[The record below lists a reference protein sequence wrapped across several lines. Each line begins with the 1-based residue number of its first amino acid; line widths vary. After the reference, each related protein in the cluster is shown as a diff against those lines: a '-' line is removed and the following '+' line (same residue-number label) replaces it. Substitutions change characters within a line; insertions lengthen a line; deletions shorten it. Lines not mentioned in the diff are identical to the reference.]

1 MTFNVLSLFG
11 GIEGGFQAL
20 KNLNIKVDNYFY
32 SEVDSY
38 AIKIA
43 KKNHPEIIEVGDVK
57 GVKGSDLPK
66 INLLI
71 GGSPCQGFSFAGKQL
86 NFDDPRSK
94 LFFEFVRILKEVKPD
109 CSLLENV
116 RMKKEY
122 QDVISNALEVEPI
135 LIDSALLSGQS
146 RKRNY
151 WTNIKEDYINLF
163 QKKSSIPQ
171 PGDKGILLKDILES
185 GYTDREKSFCIDA
198 NYSKTAGL
206 KDYILRKK
214 RQVIFKD
221 ESSIKILANIH
232 PSGKGQ
238 NGNVYDVNGK
248 SPTLTTNKGE
258 GIKISLDKST
268 YRKLTPIECER
279 LQGYPDN
286 YTEGISNYQR
296 YKCLGNSFQIDTVEY
311 ILSHLLE
318 ILENK
323 LSA

>member
-1 MTFNVLSLFG
+1 MTFNVLSLFD
-11 GIEGGFQAL
+11 GIAGAL
-20 KNLNIKVDNYFY
+20 QVLKQLDIKVDNYFA
-32 SEVDSY
+32 SEIDKY
-38 AIKIA
+38 AMKIA
-43 KKNHPEIIEVGDVK
+43 KKNHTEIIYLGDVRMIQ
-57 GVKGSDLPK
+57 GSELPR
-66 INLLI
+66 IDLLI
-71 GGSPCQGFSFAGKQL
+71 AGSPCQGFSFAGKQL
-86 NFDDPRSK
+86 NFNDERSK
-94 LFFEFVRILKEVKPD
+94 LFFEFVRILREVKPRYF
-109 CSLLENV
+109 LLENV
-116 RMKKEY
+116 KMKKEY
-122 QDVISNALEVEPI
+122 QDIISKELGVEPI

-163 QKKSSIPQ
+163 QKKSFIPQ
-171 PGDKGILLKDILES
+171 PGDKNILLKDILES
-185 GYTDREKSFCIDA
+185 GYTDRGKSFCIDA

-279 LQGYPDN
+279 LQGYTDN
-286 YTEGISNYQR
+286 YTEGISNSQR
-296 YKCLGNSFQIDTVEY
+296 YKCLGNSFQIDTVKY
-311 ILSHLLE
+311 ILSYLLE